1 MLPDENY
8 CLLQKTFRSFFEVVK
23 LYKQMKLQNMPENT
37 ILHLADIV
45 QEKSNSRTKMK
56 IKIFFERKK
65 FVRKSVAPKKG
76 SPNL

>member
-1 MLPDENY
+1 
-8 CLLQKTFRSFFEVVK
+8 
-23 LYKQMKLQNMPENT
+23 MKLQNMPENT
-37 ILHLADIV
+37 ILHFADIV

-65 FVRKSVAPKKG
+65 FVSKSVAPKKG